1 MSFTAALNRAVRKG
15 LLPLRAELGTAM
27 SRCPRRS
34 YHPSQEGS
42 PRGTVA

>member
-1 MSFTAALNRAVRKG
+1 MRFVAARNGVVGKG
-15 LLPLRAELGTAM
+15 LLPTLEEHGTAM

-42 PRGTVA
+42 PRGAVA

>member
-1 MSFTAALNRAVRKG
+1 MRFVAARNRGVGKS
-15 LLPLRAELGTAM
+15 LLPTQEERDAAM

-42 PRGTVA
+42 PRGAAA